1 MSRSMV
7 DIVKGYKFKDKVAM
21 LLRSDRKNDY
31 VIRCRGFNAFNAV
44 RELVASEKL
53 VVTEAKW
60 LKDFEK
66 RFKEYSP
73 DIKQVCAFD
82 DQLLVVFDLR
92 DFTIEA
98 TLYEERHHETVPYSS
113 WSIQGNL
120 STFRALLNVNL
131 DYILAEMLERAY
143 QRELDEEKFKALQR
157 IAAKLHADVQVA
169 PAAA

>member
-1 MSRSMV
+1 MSRSMI

-44 RELVASEKL
+44 RGLVASEKL

-66 RFKEYSP
+66 RYNEYSP
-73 DIKQVCAFD
+73 DIKQVSGFD
-82 DQLLVVFDLR
+82 DQLLAVFDLR
-92 DFTIEA
+92 DLTIEA
-98 TLYEERHHETVPYSS
+98 TLYEERHSDTVPYAS

-120 STFRALLNVNL
+120 STFRAILNADL
-131 DYILAEMLERAY
+131 DHILAGMLERAY

-157 IAAKLHADVQVA
+157 ISAQLHADVQVA